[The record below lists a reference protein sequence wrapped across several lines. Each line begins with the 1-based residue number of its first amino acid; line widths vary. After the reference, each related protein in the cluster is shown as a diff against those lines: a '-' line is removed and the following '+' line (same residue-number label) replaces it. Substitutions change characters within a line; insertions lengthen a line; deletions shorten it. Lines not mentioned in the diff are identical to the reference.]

1 MQHKFSNKINKMTK
15 SSSYENRITNNSL
28 KKNNNNKQ
36 PIMQSASTINNR
48 ANLQSARAGRVVV
61 TQVSND
67 VWEYENDW

>member
-1 MQHKFSNKINKMTK
+1 MTK